1 MDEVTNWCTFHV
13 RQRRRMEL
21 RDQRRFIIGRHFKT
35 TVLISTGLVIQKPGE
50 TLESTPMSFR
60 LRFDKNSCRLLIGS
74 NERFEEPSSKR
85 SLERSYVENETFE
98 SVEYFYS
105 EQLFYL
111 R

>member
-1 MDEVTNWCTFHV
+1 
-13 RQRRRMEL
+13 
-21 RDQRRFIIGRHFKT
+21 
-35 TVLISTGLVIQKPGE
+35 
-50 TLESTPMSFR
+50 MSFR